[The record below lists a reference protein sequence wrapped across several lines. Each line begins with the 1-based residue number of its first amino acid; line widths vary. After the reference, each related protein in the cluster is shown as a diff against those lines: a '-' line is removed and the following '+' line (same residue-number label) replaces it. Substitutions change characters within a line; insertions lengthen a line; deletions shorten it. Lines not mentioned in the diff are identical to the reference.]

1 MIKKFLIS
9 TLTILSFSVYAND
22 GIGYSSGG
30 GIILGKT
37 DSIAMK
43 KEVLNVSYKKISVDY
58 EFLNES
64 NKVLEEIIIFPLPIY
79 TADFEMSDAYYG
91 EPNNFLI
98 QVNGKSVS
106 YKTQIKAMIED
117 KDITKSLKKIGLTD
131 EQIAY
136 FPINSPFNIKVK
148 KLTDNQL
155 KELIENNFLDNETNI
170 PLWSVESA
178 YIWKQI
184 FNPGELLKVHHQ
196 YTPFVAAGPGFS
208 YIQEDTIKDFC
219 MDKSFIKSVDKLM
232 SIKNYVPAYQVSY
245 ILKSGNS
252 WKNGIED
259 FTLNLNKES
268 SDELISLCFPGDF
281 KKINSKTLQLHL
293 TNFKPTNDLLVYFAN
308 YNDEKNSLEVKKK
321 PIKINK

>member
-9 TLTILSFSVYAND
+9 ALTMLSFNAFAND

-64 NKVLEEIIIFPLPIY
+64 NKVLEETIIFPLPTY
-79 TADFEMSDAYYG
+79 GADFEMSDAYYG
-91 EPNNFLI
+91 EPNNFI
-98 QVNGKSVS
+98 IKVNGKNVE
-106 YKTQIKAMIED
+106 YKTQIKATIDE
-117 KDITKSLKKIGLTD
+117 KDITNSLKKIGLTD

-136 FPINSPFNIKVK
+136 FPINSPFKTPVK

-155 KELIENNFLDNETNI
+155 KQLISHKFVDDENHV
-170 PLWSVESA
+170 PLWIVESS
-178 YIWKQI
+178 YIWKQT
-184 FNPGELLKVHHQ
+184 FNPGEVLNVHHE
-196 YTPFVAAGPGFS
+196 YAPFVAAGSGFS
-208 YIQEDTIKDFC
+208 YVQEDTIKEFC
-219 MDKSFIKSVDKLM
+219 MDKSFTKSIDKLM
-232 SIKNYVPAYQVSY
+232 KIKNYVPAYQVSY

-259 FTLNLNKES
+259 FTLNINKES
-268 SDELISLCFPGDF
+268 SQELVSLCFPGDF
-281 KKINSKTLQLHL
+281 KKINANTLQLHL
-293 TNFKPTNDLLVYFAN
+293 TNFKPKDDLLVYIAN
-308 YNDEKNSLEVKKK
+308 YDDEKNSINLKNK
-321 PIKINK
+321 PIKIK